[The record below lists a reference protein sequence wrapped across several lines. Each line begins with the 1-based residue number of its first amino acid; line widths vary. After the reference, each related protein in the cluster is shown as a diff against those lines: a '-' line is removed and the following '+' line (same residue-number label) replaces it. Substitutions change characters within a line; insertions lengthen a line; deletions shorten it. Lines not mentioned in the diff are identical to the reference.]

1 MPSISSHPDEWILD
15 SACTYHMCPIR
26 EWFFEFQEL
35 NGGVVYMNSVGLEC
49 GEASGGTVTD
59 PNKAMVHRISHL
71 SRKKKAKVQKAEK
84 NNEIDTEDEYLSLD
98 SARNSFFQALKD
110 GRFGSGSLLK
120 KPDRRR
126 PASLDLNNDVV
137 NTCHSSSPRFGVMK
151 KTPITTSRVGTFPSP
166 TTPNCRHSNI
176 GIQKGWSS
184 ERAQLNTALLP
195 YNNGRALPSKWEYAK
210 RWVFSQVS
218 RAGSVRNSL
227 QQQQR
232 RPKTKIGPLGPPGLA
247 YYSLYSPAPPV
258 F

>member
-1 MPSISSHPDEWILD
+1 
-15 SACTYHMCPIR
+15 
-26 EWFFEFQEL
+26 
-35 NGGVVYMNSVGLEC
+35 
-49 GEASGGTVTD
+49 
-59 PNKAMVHRISHL
+59 MVHRISHL

-84 NNEIDTEDEYLSLD
+84 NNEIETEDEYLSLD
-98 SARNSFFQALKD
+98 SARNSFFQALKGTRDNFFKVQSNSPHILCKHFLFLFVGFWFAKFIGIECQD

-166 TTPNCRHSNI
+166 RTPNYRHSNI

-227 QQQQR
+227 QKQQR

>member
-1 MPSISSHPDEWILD
+1 
-15 SACTYHMCPIR
+15 
-26 EWFFEFQEL
+26 
-35 NGGVVYMNSVGLEC
+35 
-49 GEASGGTVTD
+49 
-59 PNKAMVHRISHL
+59 MVHRISHL

-84 NNEIDTEDEYLSLD
+84 NNEIETEDEYLSLD
-98 SARNSFFQALKD
+98 SARNSFFQALKECQD

-166 TTPNCRHSNI
+166 RTPNYRHSNI

-227 QQQQR
+227 QKQQR